1 MKKLV
6 ALLFFT
12 LSTVMFAQTLVAEM
26 PSLSPAEKSIA
37 AARREIANKP
47 AQYAGYNHL
56 AIALSRRARETSDVT
71 YYARAEEALKKSVE
85 LAPADFES
93 QKIRVWLLLGRHEF
107 PAALDAARALNKK
120 VPDDVLVYGF
130 LTDANAELGN
140 YGDAE
145 NAAQWMLNLRP
156 GNLPG
161 LTRAAYLREL
171 FGDVEGAYELMDMAY
186 QSTVPTE
193 TEDRAWI
200 LSQMGHLRFV
210 DGKTDDAENILQQA
224 LTIFPKYHY
233 ALGNLAKVRI
243 AQKRYDDA
251 VALLKQRY
259 DAAPHAENL
268 YDLADALELAG
279 RASDAKKAFAEFET
293 KSLEESSRKDN
304 SSRELVFY
312 YADHANQPAKALAIA
327 EQEHAWRHDVYAW
340 ALHVNAHD
348 AEARK
353 QLDTALAVGI
363 RDAKLFAH
371 AGEIALNLGDRA
383 AAERYLQQSVTLDAT
398 GSERARV
405 LLARLGHREMEQRS
419 ADRCG
424 NRDRPAYGRRSFPKH
439 AVGGQQGDCAH

>member
-6 ALLFFT
+6 ALFFLS
-12 LSTVMFAQTLVAEM
+12 LSTAAFAQTPVAETTT
-26 PSLSPAEKSIA
+26 LSPAEKSIA
-37 AARREIANKP
+37 AARKEITNKP
-47 AQYAGYNHL
+47 AQHAGYNHL
-56 AIALSRRARETSDVT
+56 AIALSRRARETSDAI
-71 YYARAEEALKKSVE
+71 YYAQAEEALKKSMA

-107 PAALDAARALNKK
+107 PAALEAAQALNKK

-140 YGDAE
+140 YSEAE

-171 FGDVEGAYELMDMAY
+171 FGDAEGAYQLMDMAY

-200 LSQMGHLRFV
+200 LSQMGHLRFI
-210 DGKTDDAENILQQA
+210 DGKADDAENILQQA

-243 AQKRYDDA
+243 AQKRYDEA
-251 VALLKQRY
+251 VALLQQRY

-268 YDLADALELAG
+268 YDLAEALELAG
-279 RASDAKKAFAEFET
+279 RANDSKKAFAEFEA
-293 KSLEESSRKDN
+293 KSLAESSRKDN

-312 YADHANQPAKALAIA
+312 YADHANRPAQALAIA
-327 EQEHAWRHDVYAW
+327 EQEHAWRHDVYTLDAYGW
-340 ALHVNAHD
+340 ALYTNGQDV
-348 AEARK
+348 EARK

-371 AGEIALNLGDRA
+371 AGEIALKLGDRA
-383 AAERYLQQSVTLDAT
+383 AAERYLQQSVSLNAI
-398 GSERARV
+398 GSEQARA
-405 LLARLGHREMEQRS
+405 LLTRLDQSEMGKQ
-419 ADRCG
+419 
-424 NRDRPAYGRRSFPKH
+424 
-439 AVGGQQGDCAH
+439 